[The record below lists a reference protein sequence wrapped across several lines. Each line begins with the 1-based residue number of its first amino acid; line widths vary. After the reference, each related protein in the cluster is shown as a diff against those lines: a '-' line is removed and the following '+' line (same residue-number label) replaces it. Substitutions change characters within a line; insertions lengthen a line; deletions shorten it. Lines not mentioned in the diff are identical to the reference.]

1 MPQTFT
7 RDRIT
12 WLAYWMLSFYSFYIN
27 IFGPITPYLK
37 SDLNLSYTVSSLHTS
52 AFAAGILAVGFGGH
66 LIIRRTG
73 RMRALWIGAAGL
85 SLSAL
90 MLAVGQNPIVTISAS
105 FLMGCLG
112 SLILAVIPS
121 TLSERHG
128 EQRAV
133 AISEA
138 NTIASAFAAA
148 APLIVGWLAVSPLGW
163 RSSLAVLVFLPV
175 LLYAANAHNQA
186 PSASIQPVQ
195 TAKKTKSLPRRYW
208 FSWTAIVL
216 VVSVE
221 FCMIYWSADYLEIN
235 FGIARSLASQAV
247 SLFLIAMILG
257 RLAAS
262 QLVQRF
268 PARSLVAFSILLA
281 LAGFCAYWLAGAVWL
296 SLAGLFVCGLGV
308 AGLYPLTLSLAI
320 AAGGAQADLAGA
332 RATLASG
339 TAILTLPL
347 VLGRLADAAGI
358 HTAYI
363 LVAILLVTALALVQ
377 LSAKLFPET
386 RPAALQSDL
395 ELHRSTGE

>member
-1 MPQTFT
+1 MSQTFT

-12 WLAYWMLSFYSFYIN
+12 WLAYWMLSFYSYYIN
-27 IFGPITPYLK
+27 IFGPITPFLK

-85 SLSAL
+85 SLGAL
-90 MLAVGQNPIVTISAS
+90 VLAVGRNPIVTISAS

-148 APLIVGWLAVSPLGW
+148 APLIVGGLAVTRLGW
-163 RSSLAVLVFLPV
+163 RSSLAALVFLPV
-175 LLYAANAHNQA
+175 LLYAFNARNQA
-186 PSASIQPVQ
+186 PARPVQ
-195 TAKKTKSLPRRYW
+195 PTAKTRKEKSLPVSYW

-221 FCMIYWSADYLEIN
+221 FCMIYWSADYLEN
-235 FGIARSLASQAV
+235 SFGMTRSLASQAV
-247 SLFLIAMILG
+247 SLFLIAMIIG

-262 QLVQRF
+262 RLVQRF
-268 PARSLVAFSILLA
+268 PARTLVAASILLA
-281 LAGFCAYWLAGAVWL
+281 LAGFCAYWLASAAWL
-296 SLAGLFVCGLGV
+296 SLVGLFLCGLGV

-339 TAILTLPL
+339 TAILALPL
-347 VLGRLADAAGI
+347 VLGRFADAAGI

-363 LVAILLVTALALVQ
+363 LVAGLLVAALALVQ
-377 LSAKLFPET
+377 LTAKLFPET
-386 RPAALQSDL
+386 APKTLQSNL
-395 ELHRSTGE
+395 EPHRPTGE